1 MELSYSNKSH
11 ERIAYY
17 PLSNGYA
24 DVFLHRNETT
34 VEDEDGGIQYVAEE
48 VYFQIKQS
56 VTKEMIE
63 ENFDYM
69 WNDAEREAVSEPTV
83 DERLQ
88 MAEDTILF
96 LLMGGI

>member
-1 MELSYSNKSH
+1 MMELSYSNKSH

-63 ENFDYM
+63 ESFEQYWENKGEVVVKDVS
-69 WNDAEREAVSEPTV
+69 AEY
-83 DERLQ
+83 RLL
-88 MAEDTILF
+88 MLEDTVNF
-96 LLMGGI
+96 LLGL

>member
-1 MELSYSNKSH
+1 MMELSYSNKSH

-48 VYFQIKQS
+48 VYFR
-56 VTKEMIE
+56 VTKDITKEIIE
-63 ENFDYM
+63 ESFEQYWENKGEIDVK
-69 WNDAEREAVSEPTV
+69 DVSAEY
-83 DERLQ
+83 RLL
-88 MAEDTILF
+88 MLEDTVNF
-96 LLMGGI
+96 LLGL

>member
-1 MELSYSNKSH
+1 M
-11 ERIAYY
+11 
-17 PLSNGYA
+17 
-24 DVFLHRNETT
+24 
-34 VEDEDGGIQYVAEE
+34 EDEDGGIQYVAEE